1 MGRLNL
7 RAAGPRQQ
15 QVTHLCLDAI
25 PATRPLLGPKRNQ
38 RVCIRSARCRRR
50 RRLKPGRCRSAGEP
64 RWRNDG

>member
-1 MGRLNL
+1 MGRLSL
-7 RAAGPRQQ
+7 RAAGLRQQ

-38 RVCIRSARCRRR
+38 RVCIKSARCSRRR
-50 RRLKPGRCRSAGEP
+50 PKTGRCRSAGGP